1 MTDRI
6 DGCLYEDLDRLKRF
20 RLMDDDFMSKV
31 FDHNT
36 EATQLLLS
44 IILERND
51 LTVHSVEVQKEFQ
64 AVVVHSVKFDVFAT
78 DENGKPYDIEIQ
90 RADRGASPQRARY
103 NNSVLDTY
111 MLEKGK
117 DYKDLQET
125 YVIFITEK
133 DVLKKGF
140 PIYHIERKILE
151 TDELFDDGSHII
163 FVNGQ
168 YNNQDNP
175 IGKLMHDFRCT
186 DAEDMYYG
194 QLADK
199 VKYYKET
206 KGGCNAMCKM
216 MEDMRKE
223 AAEVAA
229 KEAALEKATETAM
242 NMLKD
247 NISPEKVALY
257 CGLSLEEV
265 EKIKEENNL

>member
-1 MTDRI
+1 M
-6 DGCLYEDLDRLKRF
+6 
-20 RLMDDDFMSKV
+20 
-31 FDHNT
+31 
-36 EATQLLLS
+36 
-44 IILERND
+44 
-51 LTVHSVEVQKEFQ
+51 
-64 AVVVHSVKFDVFAT
+64 
-78 DENGKPYDIEIQ
+78 
-90 RADRGASPQRARY
+90 
-103 NNSVLDTY
+103 
-111 MLEKGK
+111 
-117 DYKDLQET
+117 
-125 YVIFITEK
+125 
-133 DVLKKGF
+133 KKGF
-140 PIYHIERKILE
+140 PIFHIERKILE

-223 AAEVAA
+223 AAMG
-229 KEAALEKATETAM
+229 KATETAM

-265 EKIKEENNL
+265 EKIKAENSL

>member
-1 MTDRI
+1 MIDRI

-64 AVVVHSVKFDVFAT
+64 AVVGHSVKFDVFAT

-117 DYKDLQET
+117 DYK
-125 YVIFITEK
+125 
-133 DVLKKGF
+133 
-140 PIYHIERKILE
+140 
-151 TDELFDDGSHII
+151 
-163 FVNGQ
+163 
-168 YNNQDNP
+168 
-175 IGKLMHDFRCT
+175 
-186 DAEDMYYG
+186 
-194 QLADK
+194 
-199 VKYYKET
+199 ET
-206 KGGCNAMCKM
+206 KGGCNVMCKM
-216 MEDMRKE
+216 MEDMRKD

-265 EKIKEENNL
+265 EKIKAENNL